1 MKKLTALFA
10 CVIFGSALIFAQ
22 SAEKQAK
29 TAPSKPASEEMQ
41 ALETAYTLAA
51 YGYANDSA
59 SALITAAEILSS
71 VDLAALSES
80 SDFVSKKGTSVES
93 EQSTG
98 VDYTA
103 QQLLDDAKE
112 LYGKDKTL
120 KAWAASVQKLVDA
133 SKATRGTVSGPYYD
147 VDCVSGNGGT
157 CTYTITYYGNEY
169 AEAGVYSL
177 DGCDYDIFVYDAN
190 GNFITQDVSY
200 SSSAYCSW
208 VPRWTGSFQIVVKNR
223 SGYAGRYRFTT
234 N

>member
-22 SAEKQAK
+22 SAENQDKA
-29 TAPSKPASEEMQ
+29 TSTKPASEEMQ
-41 ALETAYTLAA
+41 ALETAYTLAE
-51 YGYANDSA
+51 YGYANSSA
-59 SALITAAEILSS
+59 SALIMAAEILSS
-71 VDLAALSES
+71 VDITALSES
-80 SDFVSKKGTSVES
+80 SDFAGKKGTSVAA
-93 EQSTG
+93 EQSSE
-98 VDYTA
+98 VDYTP
-103 QQLLDDAKE
+103 QQLLDDAKQ
-112 LYGKDKTL
+112 LYGKDKTM

-200 SSSAYCSW
+200 SSNAYCSW
-208 VPRWTGSFQIVVKNR
+208 VPRWTGTFRIVVKNR
-223 SGYAGRYRFTT
+223 SGYAGRYSFTT